1 MAEGRARPA
10 GQAPRGWQRSPA
22 AGATG
27 SLPGVQQSIDV
38 FGLSI
43 KTFGMMFAL
52 GFLASG
58 AIIWRRLQEL
68 ERPKDW
74 AYEMVFAA
82 LVGGLVGSRLY
93 WVVQHWSEVSDDFPG
108 SLVSGSGLVWYG
120 GAAGGAL
127 GVILWAWWRKFLGL
141 DLLDTCA
148 VPLALGYAIGR
159 IGCQLAG
166 DGDYGVASSL
176 PWAMAYPHGT
186 VPTTTEVHP
195 TPLYETL
202 TMGLVAWWLWRN
214 RDAFRPGILFAFYLI
229 LSGIERFLVEFI
241 RRNAT
246 DDIGLTVPQFTAL
259 AMIAAGVVWVVLVR
273 RRDGGIARP
282 AADRAPGRVFPATT

>member
-1 MAEGRARPA
+1 
-10 GQAPRGWQRSPA
+10 
-22 AGATG
+22 
-27 SLPGVQQSIDV
+27 VQQQIDIL
-38 FGLSI
+38 GLPI
-43 KTFGMMFAL
+43 KTFGVMFAI
-52 GFLASG
+52 GFLAAG

-93 WVVQHWSEVSDDFPG
+93 WVVQHWSEVSDDFPS

-127 GVILWAWWRKFLGL
+127 GVILWAWWRKFLTL

-148 VPLALGYAIGR
+148 TPLALGYAIGR
-159 IGCQLAG
+159 IGCQLSG
-166 DGDYGVASSL
+166 DGDYGVPSSL
-176 PWAMAYPHGT
+176 PWAMPYPHGT
-186 VPTTTEVHP
+186 VPTDTDVHP

-214 RDAFRPGILFAFYLI
+214 RDTFRAGLLFAFYLVF
-229 LSGIERFLVEFI
+229 SGTERFLVEFI

-246 DDIGLTVPQFTAL
+246 DEIGLTVPQITAL
-259 AMIAAGVVWVVLVR
+259 VMIVAGIAWIVLVG
-273 RRDGGIARP
+273 RRDGTIRRP
-282 AADRAPGRVFPATT
+282 ESERAPGRAAYLRRRTAAA